1 MALTGT
7 VAGDFGLGM
16 PMTVLLDE
24 GEIVVSEGLSPTG
37 RMQKSYAFSAPV
49 KIGDIVELFEDA
61 SITFDATGGLPV
73 MRKPRND
80 GSGAGVYGRVLM
92 IDVPRRVPA
101 EGEDTSDLADRL
113 AGGYLRPATVEI
125 MGLKGASVFEVK
137 QDSSNALEVG
147 AAGKLSLEFD
157 DNDVATG
164 RIMVVTSGGTLPM
177 RSFHRIAAG
186 SGSKPALLG
195 VF

>member
-24 GEIVVSEGLSPTG
+24 GAIVVSEGLSPTG
-37 RMQKSYAFSAPV
+37 RTQKSYAFSAPV
-49 KIGDIVELFEDA
+49 KVGDIVELFEDA

-80 GSGAGVYGRVLM
+80 GNGAGVYGRVLV

-113 AGGYLRPATVEI
+113 AGGYLRTATVEI

-137 QDSSNALEVG
+137 QDASNALGIG
-147 AAGKLSLEFD
+147 ASGKLSPEY
-157 DNDVATG
+157 NESGIATG
-164 RIMVVTSGGTLPM
+164 HIKVVTSGGTLPM
-177 RSFHRIAAG
+177 RSFHHIAAG